1 MINLKECNEQIR
13 YLQQRLNRVT
23 SVAERVTLVD
33 TLTFYL
39 DIKALLIMQ
48 GCNNKVSKEEEN

>member
-1 MINLKECNEQIR
+1 MINFKECNEQIR